1 MKTTLHN
8 WLNLNREKVFYQLLA
23 LFSVL
28 TSCFL
33 AMVVLAQL
41 GKLPI
46 VVIQE
51 EEKRFYKVGSS
62 NSYEITEDDVK
73 NFVARF
79 IKSRYNWIEFH
90 PQEILEKIACLTTK
104 KFRQKLAPMLGK
116 TKYDE
121 QNKRVEQYA
130 AFVRSELGDTQTIVT
145 FDKVLRIDGIPLATP
160 TKLALNIIQGEFTPC
175 NPVGLYVH
183 GLMEYKQ

>member
-1 MKTTLHN
+1 MKHTLNN
-8 WLNLNREKVFYQLLA
+8 WLSLNAKKVFYQYLA
-23 LFSVL
+23 LVSVL
-28 TSCFL
+28 TSL
-33 AMVVLAQL
+33 LLTALLLAQL
-41 GKLPI
+41 DSPPI

-62 NSYEITEDDVK
+62 NSYELTENDVK

-79 IKSRYNWIEFH
+79 IKSRYNWTEFH
-90 PQEILEKIACLTTK
+90 PQEILQKIACLTTK
-104 KFRQKLAPMLGK
+104 KFRQKLAPLLGK
-116 TKYDE
+116 TKHNE
-121 QNKRVEQYA
+121 QDKRVEQYA
-130 AFVRSELGDTQTIVT
+130 AFVRPELSDTQTLVT

-183 GLMEYKQ
+183 GLTEFRP